1 MLRIDYGRGDE
12 RSHFVRDVDDGRHLL
27 CLHVHLEDLALVG
40 AHVDQRRRILHHR
53 RDDTVGN
60 GHVDDG
66 TVESGFRDRPK
77 LFGDAPTLARTR
89 MAPRSSPVSTY
100 RLPVKMRPATIGAT
114 FHATRISTC
123 FLAIH
128 TIDRR
133 DQRHFVYVF

>member
-12 RSHFVRDVDDGRHLL
+12 RCHFVRDVDDGRHLL
-27 CLHVHLEDLALVG
+27 RLHVHLEDLALVG

-77 LFGDAPTLARTR
+77 LFVTPQRLHAPE
-89 MAPRSSPVSTY
+89 
-100 RLPVKMRPATIGAT
+100 
-114 FHATRISTC
+114 
-123 FLAIH
+123 
-128 TIDRR
+128 
-133 DQRHFVYVF
+133 

>member
-1 MLRIDYGRGDE
+1 MLRIDYGREDE
-12 RSHFVRDVDDGRHLL
+12 RSHFVRDVGDGRHLL
-27 CLHVHLEDLALVG
+27 RLHVHLEDLALVG

-60 GHVDDG
+60 GIRISRSAKAVC
-66 TVESGFRDRPK
+66 
-77 LFGDAPTLARTR
+77 DAPTLARTR

-114 FHATRISTC
+114 FHGTRISTC